1 MTLIPAAATPAR
13 PDANPGASRTIAGTA
28 LGAVGIAAV
37 IVGFAALLHLTA
49 PQSPRI
55 GPVFSGWAEAVD
67 QSPLTALRWLVGDM
81 TEPLFYKSELAAT
94 GLLVG
99 ALIAW
104 WAGRR
109 RCRWAGDLSYGTGLW
124 PWVMASAALS
134 LLISNAAFGW
144 MLDGGWQPT
153 FVPFVC
159 VAPAVVLVHGP
170 GWKTCLTGAVLGAAT
185 TTPLAVLL
193 VPLLSDPLGL
203 PSSVANVAAMSI
215 GTAVSFLVI
224 LRMPGLVGTTQIA
237 AREVGKTPGL
247 LASGDP
253 LPAGGTLE
261 AAAKPGPPT
270 SCLSFRNEAL
280 WAARRVL
287 KDFTETFFLA
297 NEVAGIGVILGVAAA
312 FVLNPAL
319 PAYGS
324 NLVPH
329 ILCAQAIASAV
340 GVVLWR
346 GWFRNDGWAATYAPV
361 VSVAPA
367 AVLAFN
373 GSWAAIIGGAFLGA
387 LLAPPL
393 ARLIASWLPSGFH
406 PVIGNTAAMA
416 ISTAVVLPVLELL
429 PH

>member
-1 MTLIPAAATPAR
+1 MTLMPAVATPAR
-13 PDANPGASRTIAGTA
+13 PDVKRGTSRIAAGTVV
-28 LGAVGIAAV
+28 GAFGIAAV
-37 IVGFAALLHLTA
+37 IVGFAMVLHLA
-49 PQSPRI
+49 AQQSPRI

-67 QSPLTALRWLVGDM
+67 ESPLSALRWLVGDM
-81 TEPLFYKSELAAT
+81 TEPLFYKSELATT
-94 GLLVG
+94 GLMVG

-109 RCRWAGDLSYGTGLW
+109 RSRWAGELSYGTGLW

-144 MLDGGWQPT
+144 MLDDGWQPT

-170 GWKTCLTGAVLGAAT
+170 GWKTCVTGAVLGAAS

-193 VPLLSDPLGL
+193 GPLLSDPLGL
-203 PSSVANVAAMSI
+203 PSSVANVAAMSV

-224 LRMPGLVGTTQIA
+224 RRLPGLVGTPPDA

-247 LASGDP
+247 
-253 LPAGGTLE
+253 PAGGDTLPADGMLE
-261 AAAKPGPPT
+261 AAAKPGTP
-270 SCLSFRNEAL
+270 SSFVSFRNEAL

-297 NEVAGIGVILGVAAA
+297 NEVAGIGVIVGVAAA

-324 NLVPH
+324 HLVPH

-346 GWFRNDGWAATYAPV
+346 AWFRNGGWAATYAPV

-373 GSWAAIIGGAFLGA
+373 GSWASIIGGALLGA

-416 ISTAVVLPVLELL
+416 VSTAVALPVLGLL

>member
-1 MTLIPAAATPAR
+1 MTLIAAVATPVS
-13 PDANPGASRTIAGTA
+13 PDVKPGVSRTIAGTVV
-28 LGAVGIAAV
+28 GAFGIAAV
-37 IVGFAALLHLTA
+37 IVGFAGLLLLTA

-67 QSPLTALRWLVGDM
+67 QSPLSALRWLVGDM
-81 TEPLFYKSELAAT
+81 TEPLFYKSELAT
-94 GLLVG
+94 IGLLAG

-109 RCRWAGDLSYGTGLW
+109 RCRWAGELSYGTGLW
-124 PWVMASAALS
+124 PWVMASACLS

-170 GWKTCLTGAVLGAAT
+170 GWKTCVTGAVLGAAST
-185 TTPLAVLL
+185 TALAVLL
-193 VPLLSDPLGL
+193 SALLSDPLGL

-224 LRMPGLVGTTQIA
+224 QRLPGLVGATQGA
-237 AREVGKTPGL
+237 AGDREDVRGL
-247 LASGDP
+247 PAGGDP
-253 LPAGGTLE
+253 LPADVMPE
-261 AAAKPGPPT
+261 AAPKPGPPA
-270 SCLSFRNEAL
+270 SGMSFRNEVH

-287 KDFTETFFLA
+287 KDFTETFFFA

-324 NLVPH
+324 HLVPH

-346 GWFRNDGWAATYAPV
+346 GWFRNGGWAATYAPV

-367 AVLAFN
+367 AVFAFN
-373 GSWAAIIGGAFLGA
+373 GSWASIIGGAFLGA

-393 ARLIASWLPSGFH
+393 ARLVASWLPSGFH

-416 ISTAVVLPVLELL
+416 VSTAVVLPVLGLL